1 MKKII
6 LFSTLAIFL
15 AFAFIPMH
23 VMAQD
28 APRLDYSGF
37 VNCDGVVKKSEQFR
51 QTKCDFEALMATINK
66 MINWMFYIS
75 IPAAGVLFSYAGLLY
90 IRGTSNSRS
99 QANKIFT
106 SVGIGFIIMLVAW
119 IGVRTAVDWLVEKNS
134 GATTFLGK

>member
-1 MKKII
+1 MKRFLPTLI
-6 LFSTLAIFL
+6 LAIFL
-15 AFAFIPMH
+15 GSIFTPMS
-23 VMAQD
+23 VLAQD

-37 VNCDGVVKKSEQFR
+37 VNCDGVVKKDEQFR
-51 QTKCDFEALMATINK
+51 QTKCDFQALMATINK

-119 IGVRTAVDWLVEKNS
+119 IGVRTAVDWLVNKNS